1 MCGIIFSLYSDETD
15 KKIILQN
22 VQSIKHRGPENTN
35 IIDNKEDKYIL
46 GFHRLK
52 IIGNNEIGNQPLLDK
67 YWVFACNG
75 EIYNYKDL
83 STGYDLNNLRSDVE
97 IIPKLLEIDINN
109 WKNGQNKSVNDAF
122 LKTFKKFD
130 GDFAC
135 IYLYKDTHGN
145 KTNIIVARD
154 HIGLCPLYYALDEN
168 ENIIA
173 FASEVKA
180 LISLQICKQIKQFP
194 PGYFVHQELSNIKE
208 NNFLKYNS
216 DDIIQNAANT
226 IRVLVESAVNK
237 RLKHSDRQVGVLCS
251 GGIDSS
257 IIAAIANRQ
266 NYNNLPLNIFTISY
280 NTGTS
285 YDSFY
290 ANKLCTLFKNSI
302 HTNIVFTKKEVIN
315 AIENVIKT
323 CETSDPRT
331 IRAAIPGYLLA
342 KYISENTSIKVI
354 LSGEGADE
362 LFAGYKYFQYSP
374 DSESLQKESTRL
386 INNLHSF
393 DLLRAER
400 VFSAFGLEL
409 RVPFLDQNLIGGVKC
424 FEKIMFD
431 FKLKEKFLL
440 RKAFEIY
447 PELVDVINR
456 QKECFSDGCGYDYV
470 PDLLRMHSDS
480 SKLDVK
486 EENEKEFYLELFE
499 KYYGNIKC
507 SWILKRIMPDWIP
520 NIDTPRLLCYT
531 SLV

>member
-1 MCGIIFSLYSDETD
+1 MCGIIFSLYSNSEEAD
-15 KKIILQN
+15 KILKN
-22 VQSIKHRGPENTN
+22 VNLIKHRGPENTN
-35 IIDNKEDKYIL
+35 VIDDKEDKYIL

-52 IIGNNEIGNQPLLDK
+52 IIENSEIGNQPLLDK
-67 YWVFACNG
+67 YWIFACNG
-75 EIYNYKDL
+75 EIYNYKEL
-83 STGYDLNNLRSDVE
+83 AIGYNLINLRSDIE

-109 WKNGQNKSVNDAF
+109 HKCEFDKNFINNAF
-122 LKTFKKFD
+122 SKTFQKLD

-135 IYLYKDTHGN
+135 VFIYKNTYKN
-145 KTNIIVARD
+145 KTNIVIARD
-154 HIGLCPLYYALDEN
+154 HIGLCPLYYALNEN
-168 ENIIA
+168 KNIIA

-180 LISLQICKQIKQFP
+180 LISLPFCKQIKQFP
-194 PGYFVHQELSNIKE
+194 PGHYIHHELSNITE
-208 NNFLKYNS
+208 DNFIKYNID

-226 IRVLVESAVNK
+226 IRVLVESAVIK

-257 IIAAIANRQ
+257 IITSIANRHK
-266 NYNNLPLNIFTISY
+266 YSKIHLNIFTISY
-280 NTGTS
+280 SSGTS

-290 ANKLCTLFKNSI
+290 ATKICSLFKNCI
-302 HTNIVFTKKEVIN
+302 HTNIVFTKTDVIN
-315 AIENVIKT
+315 AIENVIKS

-362 LFAGYKYFQYSP
+362 LFAGYKYFKYSP
-374 DSESLQKESTRL
+374 SSLSLQEESSRL

-409 RVPFLDQNLIGGVKC
+409 RVPFLDKNLIGGVKC
-424 FEKIMFD
+424 FEKIIFE

-440 RKAFEIY
+440 RKAFEVY
-447 PELVDVINR
+447 PELIDVINR
-456 QKECFSDGCGYDYV
+456 PKECFSDGCGYDYV
-470 PDLLRMHSDS
+470 PDLLRMNSDS
-480 SKLDVK
+480 SKLDIK
-486 EENEKEFYLELFE
+486 EQEEQEFYLELFE

-507 SWILKRIMPDWIP
+507 SWILKRIMPNWIP
-520 NIDTPRLLCYT
+520 SIDDKQLLQM
-531 SLV
+531 